1 MNVYSFAMLFLAA
14 IMFFC
19 SCKKD
24 GDSSPTPTLDPDGE
38 PRTTLFEALQ
48 GKWNINNS
56 TGRTAEQVTSGKIQ
70 GEKKL
75 VSLEFLGDST
85 YIISLDNGEV
95 YSGKI
100 KINDSTT
107 INLSQLGMITNI
119 KFSGESSVSFNLSF
133 DGWESLTIVTTKAQ
147 QIAETTQT
155 ALICRKWE
163 ITTKDTGQAVFN
175 LYGTKEYPLY
185 LLFTKSG
192 TYCLEYYNLLT
203 NTIFYVRTT
212 TWKWHPSKP
221 DTFLYL
227 YEGKDSEVTI
237 TELTDH
243 SLKMEET
250 YMDSGSQTIMH
261 KEYVLV
267 PVE

>member
-1 MNVYSFAMLFLAA
+1 MKMKVYSFAIFFLAA
-14 IMFFC
+14 TIFFA

-24 GDSSPTPTLDPDGE
+24 GAPSPTPDPDTE
-38 PRTTLFEALQ
+38 PTLFDAIQ

-56 TGRTAEQVTSGKIQ
+56 VGRTTKPVASSKIQ
-70 GEKKL
+70 GEKVL

-85 YIISLDNGEV
+85 YIISLDNGEI

-107 INLSQLGMITNI
+107 INLSQLGIISNI
-119 KFSGESSVSFNLSF
+119 KFSGESSLSF
-133 DGWESLTIVTTKAQ
+133 DLSFDDGGSLMVVTTKAPE
-147 QIAETTQT
+147 IAETAET

-163 ITTKDTGQAVFN
+163 ITSKDTGQAVFN
-175 LYGTKEYPLY
+175 FYGTKEYPLH

-192 TYCLEYYNLLT
+192 TYYLEYFNSLT
-203 NTIFYVRTT
+203 NAIFNVRTT

-227 YEGKDSEVTI
+227 YEGKESEVTI

-243 SLKMEET
+243 SLKMQED
-250 YMDSGSQTIMH
+250 YMDRGSQTILH
-261 KEYVLV
+261 KEYLLV